1 MIINLNKMDLSLI
14 GNVLT
19 ESRDVIYIEILNNKI
34 NFANI
39 AFLEKT
45 GYRISELNEHPFS
58 NFIHSEDKE
67 NTAINLS
74 KSISGEKDIKFN
86 NRILNSEGK
95 YLDIK
100 WSLSYHKENNVVSA
114 IAIDVSIENKLSEK
128 LLESES
134 RFELFF
140 ENSQIFTCTHDLEGR
155 LMTVNSAGADV
166 LACNKDEIRQYN
178 VKDFLH
184 EKFTPI
190 FDAYLIEIR
199 ENKRYS
205 GEMPIID
212 KNGKTHILLFSNLL
226 VENKNNER
234 FVLGNAID
242 ITKQYF
248 LQNDLNKSRE
258 RLEQT
263 NNLAKV
269 GAWEFN
275 LMKETFFW
283 SDIAKLIHEVPN
295 DYIPSIHQN
304 QHFLQG
310 EYLNKFSTA
319 FKEAVT
325 NGKSFDLEV
334 QIITALGNLKWV
346 RIQGNAEMYNG
357 KCIRLYGAY
366 QDINDRKNV
375 ELEIIKSRKLFDDV
389 LKSAVEVSIIA
400 TDTSGLI
407 TLFNSGAEELLGYTS
422 AEVVGKL
429 KIDFFHDKEQI
440 QKRSVFLSKKFKKE
454 IVGTEVLTYN
464 TKIKGTEQLEWTY
477 IQKDNTRILVSV
489 VISPIFDVENEII
502 GYLCIAKDITDE
514 RKKLLE
520 IVESKRNAEQ
530 ANLAKSV
537 FLANMSH
544 EIRTP
549 LNGIIG
555 FTDLVL
561 KTGLDKN
568 QEQYISIVNQSA
580 NSLLNII
587 NDILDFS
594 KIEAGKLEIEI
605 EKVSLEEIVNQS
617 IDIVNYQALNK
628 GLEILININNH
639 LPQYVFTDQ
648 LRLKQILVNLLSN
661 AIKFTPEGEVELK
674 IYPIKSSNTEE
685 KLIRFQVKDTGIG
698 IEKNNHPK
706 IFEAFTQED
715 SSTTKKYGG
724 TGLGLTITN
733 KLLTLMNSKLK
744 MKSSFGKG
752 STFYFD
758 LPLKAEQGRTNKFN
772 NIDKVKRAL
781 IIDDNKNAR
790 LMLKRLLSYNN
801 IETKE
806 ASNGFEAIKMLEE
819 QPEIYDVIIVD
830 YEMWGIDGINTIKK
844 IKEKTNIHPDKTKII
859 LLHGSNDLERLIYE
873 CNQLHLRFRLI
884 KPIRK
889 KDLYQILSQRNNV
902 ESKKQDHFKNLAS
915 TSEGNFSVL
924 IAEDNVINM
933 ILTKTLIKLCLPNAT
948 VFEAKNG
955 IEAVTL
961 FKKHKP
967 SLIIMD
973 IQMSKM
979 NGYTATEE
987 IRKIENETRTPIIAL
1002 TAGNIKGEREK
1013 CLESGMDDFLSKP
1026 IIFSKLSECIT
1037 KWFPQIKTIVE
1048 SNTQGRLNIDTLK
1061 LIIGTN
1067 EVLAKELLEDAKREL
1082 EVYKNAFVEQL
1093 DKPISKKYKSIAHK
1107 LYGMSSV
1114 FGMDMISEICRE
1126 IESTEL
1132 SSTEVKSKIK
1142 ILLKEIELLLGL
1154 I

>member
-1 MIINLNKMDLSLI
+1 MDLSLI
-14 GNVLT
+14 GNLLA
-19 ESRDVIYIEILNNKI
+19 ESNDIIYIEILNNKI
-34 NFANI
+34 NFANN

-45 GYRISELNEHPFS
+45 GFRISDLTKTTFSKYIHPEDLVKTKNSLN
-58 NFIHSEDKE
+58 K
-67 NTAINLS
+67 AL
-74 KSISGEKDIKFN
+74 SGEKSVKFN
-86 NRILNSEGK
+86 CRYQNYEGI
-95 YLDIK
+95 YLDLK
-100 WSLSYHKENNVVSA
+100 WELVCNLENNIISA
-114 IAIDVSIENKLSEK
+114 IAIDNTTENKLTDK
-128 LLESES
+128 LVESES

-140 ENSQIFTCTHDLEGR
+140 ENSQIFTCTHDLEGN
-155 LMTVNSAGADV
+155 LLTVNSAGANV
-166 LACNKDEIRQYN
+166 LACNKDEIKQYN

-184 EKFTPI
+184 KKFTPI
-190 FDAYLIEIR
+190 FDEYLIEIL
-199 ENKRYS
+199 EKKRYS

-234 FVLGNAID
+234 FVLGNGLD

-269 GAWEFN
+269 GAWEFD
-275 LMKETFFW
+275 LIKETIFW
-283 SDIAKLIHEVPN
+283 SDITKLIHEVPN
-295 DYIPSIHQN
+295 DYIPLAN
-304 QHFLQG
+304 QIRNFFQGDHLNNFLIA
-310 EYLNKFSTA
+310 YKNAITL
-319 FKEAVT
+319 
-325 NGKSFDLEV
+325 GKSFDLEL
-334 QIITALGNLKWV
+334 QMTTALGNLKWV
-346 RIQGNAEMYNG
+346 HIQGNAEMYNG

-375 ELEIIKSRKLFDDV
+375 ELEILKSRKLFDDV
-389 LKSAVEVSIIA
+389 IKSAVEISIIA

-407 TLFNSGAEELLGYTS
+407 TLFNSGAEEMLGYKS
-422 AEVVGKL
+422 SEVVGIKT
-429 KIDFFHDKEQI
+429 IDFFHDNDQI
-440 QKRSVFLSKKFKKE
+440 KKRSIFLSKKYKKE
-454 IVGTEVLTYN
+454 IIGAEVLTYN
-464 TKIKGTEQLEWTY
+464 TNIKGTEQLEWTY
-477 IQKDNTRILVSV
+477 IQKNNTRILVSV

-502 GYLCIAKDITDE
+502 GYLCIAKNITEE

-594 KIEAGKLEIEI
+594 KIEAGKLDVEIER
-605 EKVSLEEIVNQS
+605 VNLEELVDQS

-628 GLEILININNH
+628 GLEILINTNNNI
-639 LPQYVFTDQ
+639 PQFVYTDQ

-661 AIKFTPEGEVELK
+661 AIKFTTEGEVELK
-674 IYPIKSSNTEE
+674 INTLKKINEE
-685 KLIRFQVKDTGIG
+685 ESIIRFQVKDSGIG
-698 IEKNNHPK
+698 IEKKNHPK

-715 SSTTKKYGG
+715 SSTTKKFGG
-724 TGLGLTITN
+724 TGLGLTITS
-733 KLLTLMNSKLK
+733 KLLSLMNSKLK
-744 MKSSFGKG
+744 MKSSYGKG

-758 LPLKAEQGRTNKFN
+758 INLKVEEGKVEKLNNTNK
-772 NIDKVKRAL
+772 IKSAL

-790 LMLKRLLSYNN
+790 LMLKRILSYNN
-801 IETKE
+801 IQTTEV
-806 ASNGFEAIKMLEE
+806 SNGFEALKLLEE
-819 QPEIYDVIIVD
+819 KTTHYDVIIVD
-830 YEMWGIDGINTIKK
+830 YEMWGIYGIETIKK
-844 IKEKTNIHPDKTKII
+844 IKEKTKINRDKTKII
-859 LLHGSNDLERLIYE
+859 LLHGSNDLEKIINEY
-873 CNQLHLRFRLI
+873 NQLDLHFRLI

-889 KDLYQILSQRNNV
+889 KDLYQILSLKNNI
-902 ESKKQDHFKNLAS
+902 ENKKQIGFNDIES
-915 TSEGNFSVL
+915 TSQENFSVL
-924 IAEDNVINM
+924 IAEDNIINM
-933 ILTKTLIKLCLPNAT
+933 ILSKTLIKLCLPNANI
-948 VFEAKNG
+948 FEAKNG
-955 IEAVTL
+955 IEAIAL
-961 FKKHKP
+961 FKKHNP

-987 IRKIENETRTPIIAL
+987 IRKLENEKRTPIIAL
-1002 TAGNIKGEREK
+1002 TAGNLKGEREK
-1013 CLESGMDDFLSKP
+1013 CISVGMDDFLSKP
-1026 IIFSKLSECIT
+1026 IIFSKLSECII
-1037 KWFPQIKTIVE
+1037 KWFPQIRTIVE
-1048 SNTQGRLNIDTLK
+1048 SNTQGRLNINTLK

-1067 EVLAKELLEDAKREL
+1067 EVLAKELLEDAKTEL
-1082 EVYKNAFVEQL
+1082 QAYLNAFANEL
-1093 DKPISKKYKSIAHK
+1093 DKPKSKKYKRVAHK

-1114 FGMDMISEICRE
+1114 FGMDNISRL
-1126 IESTEL
+1126 SKEL
-1132 SSTEVKSKIK
+1132 ETDEMKKTDADIK
-1142 ILLKEIELLLGL
+1142 INELIDEIRMVMGLL
-1154 I
+1154 